1 MKNIFGKT
9 HGYISKFAYLC
20 IFKILLIM
28 KTEITT
34 LEDIKSA
41 LIEAG
46 QCQTN
51 EIPDMELIYS
61 IAKALLNR
69 FCIVKGNETYRFAE
83 IEFYHNKYDPKNSTR
98 KTYDRGVL
106 SEGKWFFHPSG
117 VDITFASDNNN
128 YGGIL
133 VRTIIKEGEKKF
145 VCGPQNVVC
154 ELFDAFDAI
163 EPLQNFP
170 HIEIYKH
177 PTDEEPINL
186 TRYNFDDQ
194 LLGFCLPQHYWE
206 NCKDKQG
213 KFNPLY
219 PWYVGTNELKS
230 KRKPAKTV

>member
-1 MKNIFGKT
+1 
-9 HGYISKFAYLC
+9 
-20 IFKILLIM
+20 M

-34 LEDIKSA
+34 LEDLKSA

-51 EIPDMELIYS
+51 EIPDMELIHS

-106 SEGKWFFHPSG
+106 SEGKWFFHSSG
-117 VDITFASDNNN
+117 VDLTFASDETK

-213 KFNPLY
+213 KFNSLY

-230 KRKPAKTV
+230 KRKPAKTI